1 MIERVGRAILAD
13 LRLQVLS
20 IFSVA
25 VAFVCLT
32 ATLLVVVNI
41 ESVRG
46 SWSNSARA
54 SVYLRPGT
62 DAETIQTVR
71 GALLR
76 AEGVSAVD
84 YVSSAQAREDVMGNT
99 HDEALAALPEEAF
112 PSSLEV
118 HLSEAGAQDRIKR
131 LAEQLQ
137 ALPAVERVETYAA
150 WGKRLN
156 KFLAGGAQAALM
168 LVLIVL
174 ASVMS
179 VVGSTMRMALS
190 RRSTEVEVLKMVGA
204 TDSYV
209 RGPFVMEGAVQ
220 GGVGAILAIVIMACI
235 HLIIKDAFDGALASL
250 IGVSPRFLPLSFCL
264 GLVVLGAGIG
274 ALSAF
279 ASLRR
284 LLGTQVPV

>member
-118 HLSEAGAQDRIKR
+118 
-131 LAEQLQ
+131 
-137 ALPAVERVETYAA
+137 
-150 WGKRLN
+150 
-156 KFLAGGAQAALM
+156 
-168 LVLIVL
+168 
-174 ASVMS
+174 
-179 VVGSTMRMALS
+179 
-190 RRSTEVEVLKMVGA
+190 
-204 TDSYV
+204 
-209 RGPFVMEGAVQ
+209 
-220 GGVGAILAIVIMACI
+220 
-235 HLIIKDAFDGALASL
+235 
-250 IGVSPRFLPLSFCL
+250 
-264 GLVVLGAGIG
+264 
-274 ALSAF
+274 
-279 ASLRR
+279 
-284 LLGTQVPV
+284 

>member
-156 KFLAGGAQAALM
+156 KFLAGGAQAALI